1 MEARNLTAVRQWL
14 ENSSAVQLVFEDN
27 VLLAASP
34 RLKEYLPGV
43 LEGDPA
49 EKVFGDRYEAFSA
62 YDGEGCLLFPMR
74 GAGGL
79 LNVKVTVWMDCILA
93 ELTKDMS
100 ELSASAM
107 LTIADSITEPMATLM
122 ALSPKLLPQLPETEG
137 NIQKAA
143 MFNRS
148 LYSLMREAKN
158 IQAAVSVPHVRDSL
172 PHVNIVAWLEEFAQ
186 KLSPLC
192 GMAER
197 KFVLDVPSK
206 GFVCAIDRELLER
219 AILNLVSNAIKFTE
233 KGGTVTLHANR
244 LASGKVRITLEDDG
258 CGIAPDQ
265 MASVFDRKENRKLI
279 PDSREG
285 SGLGLP
291 VARNIVMGHGGTL
304 MLESQQGK
312 GTRVHITLQSVNAS
326 GQLLLRSEVK
336 TPLVSGGY
344 DLMLVELCHVLPWEV
359 YDFRGTDL

>member
-1 MEARNLTAVRQWL
+1 MEARNLAAVRQWL

-43 LEGDPA
+43 MEGDSA
-49 EKVFGDRYEAFSA
+49 EKVFGDWFEAFSA

-79 LNVKVTVWMDCILA
+79 LHVKVTVWMDCILA

-100 ELSASAM
+100 ELSTSAM

-137 NIQKAA
+137 NIQKSA

-148 LYSLMREAKN
+148 LYALMREAKN
-158 IQAAVSVPHVRDSL
+158 IQAAVNIPSVNGGMP
-172 PHVNIVAWLEEFAQ
+172 PVNIPVWLEEFAQ
-186 KLSPLC
+186 KLCPLC
-192 GMAER
+192 EMAGR
-197 KFVLDVPSK
+197 KFVLSVPAK
-206 GFVCAIDRELLER
+206 GFVCAIDRERLER
-219 AILNLVSNAIKFTE
+219 AILNLISNAIKFTE
-233 KGGTVTLHANR
+233 KGGTIILRANR
-244 LASGKVRITLEDDG
+244 LASGKLRITVEDDG

-265 MASVFDRKENRKLI
+265 MATCFERKENRKVI
-279 PDSREG
+279 PDPREG
-285 SGLGLP
+285 TGLGLL
-291 VARNIVMGHGGTL
+291 VARNIVMSHGGTM

-312 GTRVHITLQSVNAS
+312 GTKVHITLGSTEVSN
-326 GQLLLRSEVK
+326 QLLLRSDV
-336 TPLVSGGY
+336 TIPVISSGY
-344 DLMLVELCHVLPWEV
+344 DPMLVELSGVLPWEA
-359 YDFRGTDL
+359 YDPRGTDL